1 MNIEYIV
8 KNIPF
13 ENYTINDILLNDLN
27 VSKRLLKFLINNRLV
42 LCNNS
47 ICNTNTYVKIN
58 DVITV
63 FLDYEEDNSNILPI
77 NMGLD
82 IVYQDD
88 WLLII
93 NKPSGIAVH
102 PSILH
107 YSDSLSN
114 GVRYYFDSIN
124 LKKKIRPVN
133 RLDFNTSGLVIFAKC
148 SYIHDMLSLQMQNG
162 NFKKTYLALIH
173 GKLESKKGVINLPI
187 ARRSGSIIERCVDF
201 ENGKK
206 SITEYEVVTYNKKDN
221 QSLVKCNLLT
231 GRTHQIRVHFSY
243 IGHPLVGDNLYGID
257 DSVNGHKLDCCL
269 LEFIHPITKKV
280 LKISH

>member
-27 VSKRLLKFLINNRLV
+27 FSKRLLKFLVNNRLI

-58 DVITV
+58 DVVTV

-93 NKPSGIAVH
+93 NKP
-102 PSILH
+102 PEF
-107 YSDSLSN
+107 YS
-114 GVRYYFDSIN
+114 
-124 LKKKIRPVN
+124 
-133 RLDFNTSGLVIFAKC
+133 
-148 SYIHDMLSLQMQNG
+148 
-162 NFKKTYLALIH
+162 
-173 GKLESKKGVINLPI
+173 
-187 ARRSGSIIERCVDF
+187 
-201 ENGKK
+201 
-206 SITEYEVVTYNKKDN
+206 
-221 QSLVKCNLLT
+221 
-231 GRTHQIRVHFSY
+231 
-243 IGHPLVGDNLYGID
+243 
-257 DSVNGHKLDCCL
+257 
-269 LEFIHPITKKV
+269 
-280 LKISH
+280 